1 MFHIV
6 SQAGTQSTLEI
17 SVLDENLPQNVIKEI
32 AVNWVLRIYWIQ
44 EKDMQK
50 RARWIYSGSKS
61 YL

>member
-50 RARWIYSGSKS
+50 RAR
-61 YL
+61 